1 MNYSYIYPCDVV
13 NGLGCR
19 VSLFVSGCKFHCDK
33 CFNAPQQDFN
43 YGHKYTQETK
53 EKLLELI
60 SRPYIKGL
68 SILGGDPLWQ
78 DNDGLWQLVELC
90 ENVHKLGKDIWI
102 WSGFTWE
109 QIFPKV
115 SLDEIYETTLYR
127 QYLIEETDVF
137 VDGRFEKDKKDL
149 TLKWKGSSNQRV
161 INVRKS
167 LIENKIVLF
176 DN

>member
-1 MNYSYIYPCDVV
+1 MNYASIREMDIT

-19 VSLFVSGCKFHCDK
+19 VSLFVSGCNFHCDG

-43 YGHKYTQETK
+43 YGHKYNQETK

-78 DNDGLWQLVELC
+78 DNDDLCQLIELC
-90 ENVHKLGKDIWI
+90 EDVHNLGKDIWI

-109 QIFPKV
+109 QIYPEV
-115 SLDEIYETTLYR
+115 VADEFNLNRIC
-127 QYLIEETDVF
+127 QQMLIAEADVF

-161 INVRKS
+161 IDVRKS

>member
-1 MNYSYIYPCDVV
+1 MNYSGIYSCDVV

-19 VSLFVSGCKFHCDK
+19 VSLFVSGCKFHCDS

-78 DNDGLWQLVELC
+78 DVDGLCQLIELC
-90 ENVHKLGKDIWI
+90 EDVRKLGKDIWI

-115 SLDEIYETTLYR
+115 SLDEISETTFYR
-127 QYLIEETDVF
+127 QYLIEKADVF

-161 INVRKS
+161 IDVRKS

>member
-1 MNYSYIYPCDVV
+1 MNYASIRSLDIV

-19 VSLFVSGCKFHCDK
+19 VSLFVSGCKFHCDE

-43 YGHKYTQETK
+43 YGHKYTPETK

-78 DNDGLWQLVELC
+78 DSNGLWQLIELC
-90 ENVHKLGKDIWI
+90 EDVHKLGKDIWI
-102 WSGFTWE
+102 WSGFIWE

-115 SLDEIYETTLYR
+115 SLDELSEIALYR
-127 QYLIEETDVF
+127 QYLITKADVF
-137 VDGRFEKDKKDL
+137 VDGRFEKNKKDL

-161 INVRKS
+161 IDVGKS
-167 LIENKIVLF
+167 LTENKVILF
-176 DN
+176 D

>member
-1 MNYSYIYPCDVV
+1 MNYSGIYSCDVV

-19 VSLFVSGCKFHCDK
+19 VSLFVAGCLAKCDG
-33 CFNAPQQDFN
+33 CFNVPQQDFN

-78 DNDGLWQLVELC
+78 DNDGLCQLIELC
-90 ENVHKLGKDIWI
+90 EAVHNLGKDIWI

-115 SLDEIYETTLYR
+115 TLDELSDNALYK
-127 QYLIEETDVF
+127 QNLIARTDVF

-161 INVRKS
+161 IDVRKS
-167 LIENKIVLF
+167 LEENKVVLF
-176 DN
+176 D

>member
-1 MNYSYIYPCDVV
+1 MNYASIRSLDIV

-19 VSLFVSGCKFHCDK
+19 VSLFVAGCRFSCDG
-33 CFNAPQQDFN
+33 CFNVPQQDFS
-43 YGHKYTQETK
+43 YGRKYTQETK

-78 DNDGLWQLVELC
+78 DNDGLCQLIELC
-90 ENVHKLGKDIWI
+90 EDVRNLGKDIWI

-115 SLDEIYETTLYR
+115 TLDELSDNALYK
-127 QYLIEETDVF
+127 QNLIARADVF

-161 INVRKS
+161 IDVRKS
-167 LIENKIVLF
+167 LEENKVVLF
-176 DN
+176 D

>member
-1 MNYSYIYPCDVV
+1 MNYSGIYSCDVA

-19 VSLFVSGCKFHCDK
+19 VSLFVSGCNFHCED
-33 CFNAPQQDFN
+33 CFNALQQDFN

-78 DNDGLWQLVELC
+78 DNDDLCQLIELC
-90 ENVHKLGKDIWI
+90 EDVHNLGKDIWI

-115 SLDEIYETTLYR
+115 TLDELSDNTLY
-127 QYLIEETDVF
+127 QQNLIARTDVF
-137 VDGRFEKDKKDL
+137 IDGRFEKDKKDL

-161 INVRKS
+161 IDVRKS

>member
-1 MNYSYIYPCDVV
+1 MNYSGIYSCDVV

-19 VSLFVSGCKFHCDK
+19 VSLFVSGCRFGCDS

-43 YGHKYTQETK
+43 YGHKYTQEAK

-78 DNDGLWQLVELC
+78 DNDGLCQLIELC
-90 ENVHKLGKDIWI
+90 EDVHKLGKDIWI

-115 SLDEIYETTLYR
+115 SLDEISETTLYR
-127 QYLIEETDVF
+127 QYLISKADVF

-161 INVRKS
+161 IDVNKS
-167 LIENKIVLF
+167 LTENKVILF
-176 DN
+176 D

>member
-1 MNYSYIYPCDVV
+1 MNYSGIYSCDVV

-19 VSLFVSGCKFHCDK
+19 VSLFVSGCRFNCSD
-33 CFNAPQQDFN
+33 CQNAPQQDFN

-60 SRPYIKGL
+60 SRPYVKGL
-68 SILGGDPLWQ
+68 SILGGDALWQ
-78 DNDGLWQLVELC
+78 DIDGLCQLIELC
-90 ENVHKLGKDIWI
+90 EDVHKLGKDIWI

-115 SLDEIYETTLYR
+115 SLDEISETTLYR
-127 QYLIEETDVF
+127 QYLIAKADVF

-161 INVRKS
+161 IDVRKS
-167 LIENKIVLF
+167 LTENKVILF
-176 DN
+176 D

>member
-1 MNYSYIYPCDVV
+1 MNYSGIYSCDVV

-19 VSLFVSGCKFHCDK
+19 VSLFVAGCKFHCDE

-78 DNDGLWQLVELC
+78 DDNGLWQLVELC

-115 SLDEIYETTLYR
+115 SLDEISETALYR
-127 QYLIEETDVF
+127 QYLIEQADVF

-161 INVRKS
+161 IDVRKS
-167 LIENKIVLF
+167 LEENKVVLF
-176 DN
+176 D